1 MRRLFPD
8 PLETVDLDTL
18 VDMYAP
24 ERIPA
29 GPAHVRVNMISS
41 LDGAITVNGR
51 SGPLGG
57 EPDHKV
63 FAVLRSHADVIVV
76 GATTMRSEAYGPA
89 RLDEDHER
97 RRGERGQSP
106 QPPIAVITGRPEF
119 DWTSPFFTG
128 ARARPIVLTTTDAAT
143 QLEQRDDV
151 ANVADV
157 VVAGDQRVD
166 LATALGVLAHRGAR
180 AVLVEGGPGING
192 ELARAD
198 LVDELC
204 LTLSPRIVGG
214 EGPRILAGPVIS
226 PPYEP
231 EIRHVLEEDGF
242 MFLRMRLRQG
252 VRDAARAS
260 SA

>member
-1 MRRLFPD
+1 MRRLLPD
-8 PLETVDLDTL
+8 PLDSVDRDVL
-18 VDMYAP
+18 VEMYAP

-41 LDGAITVNGR
+41 LDGAISVNGR

-57 EPDHKV
+57 AADHEV

-89 RLDEDHER
+89 RLDAEHER
-97 RRGERGQSP
+97 RRRERGQSA
-106 QPPIAVITGRPEF
+106 QPPIAVVTGRPDF
-119 DWTSPFFTG
+119 DWSSPFFAA
-128 ARARPIVLTTTDAAT
+128 ARSRPIVLTTSSAAEA
-143 QLEQRDDV
+143 LERDNDV
-151 ANVADV
+151 TRVADV
-157 VVAGDQRVD
+157 LVAGDKRVD
-166 LATALGVLAHRGAR
+166 LGAALALLAHRGAR

-204 LTLSPRIVGG
+204 LTLSPRVVGG

-226 PPYEP
+226 PPYQP
-231 EIRHVLEEDGF
+231 AIAHVLEADGF
-242 MFLRMRLRQG
+242 LFLRMSMRQ
-252 VRDAARAS
+252 
-260 SA
+260 SAGE

>member
-1 MRRLFPD
+1 MRRLLPT
-8 PLETVDLDTL
+8 PLERVDRGLL
-18 VDMYAP
+18 VEMYAP

-41 LDGAITVNGR
+41 LDGAISVNGR

-57 EPDHKV
+57 RADHEV

-89 RLDEDHER
+89 RLDAEHEAR
-97 RRGERGQSP
+97 RRERGQSA
-106 QPPIAVITGRPEF
+106 QPPIAVVTGRPDF
-119 DWTSPFFTG
+119 DWSSPFFAA
-128 ARARPIVLTTTDAAT
+128 ARSRPIILTTSSAAEDLERNVDAT
-143 QLEQRDDV
+143 R
-151 ANVADV
+151 VADIV
-157 VVAGDQRVD
+157 AAGDRRVD
-166 LATALGVLAHRGAR
+166 LATALSILTHRGAR

-198 LVDELC
+198 LVDEFC

-226 PPYEP
+226 PPYAP
-231 EIRHVLEEDGF
+231 AVDHVLEEDGF
-242 MFLRMRLRQG
+242 FFLRMALRQPA
-252 VRDAARAS
+252 VRAAS
-260 SA
+260 T